1 MDNLK
6 DKQIKLDLIKE
17 LTWPDVFEIWRQ
29 NEDYPNSHWITHW
42 QSRGF
47 KSWEEWRQTYVQPL
61 GLADLKWQLYNIPEP
76 LIILPFCHGGPFR
89 SWVELYYHGQTA
101 PSFSSLAQDQKV
113 EKNSGVQTM
122 LKNFPVQTIISGVI
136 VNGEIRI
143 VEGMHR
149 ATALAVAAKNGIKL
163 NSLVKMAL
171 AKHPEKNLP
180 IVGRFQKD

>member
-6 DKQIKLDLIKE
+6 DKRIKLYLIKE
-17 LTWPDVFEIWRQ
+17 LTWPEVFEFWRA
-29 NEDYPNSHWITHW
+29 NEDFPNSHWINHW
-42 QSRGF
+42 QERGF
-47 KSWEEWRQTYVQPL
+47 QSWQEWRQTYIQPL
-61 GLADLKWQLYNIPEP
+61 GLADLKWQLFYLPDP
-76 LIILPFCHGGPFR
+76 LNTLSFCHGGPFR

-101 PSFSSLAQDQKV
+101 PSFSSLAQDQEV

-149 ATALAVAAKNGIKL
+149 AAALAVAAKNGIKI
-163 NSLVKMAL
+163 NTQVKIAL
-171 AKHPEKNLP
+171 AVHSKNELP
-180 IVGRFQKD
+180 IVGRYQKN